1 MANPVCVDEL
11 PTRGELEI
19 YRMRIEVAPNV
30 FHSVVPLLKF
40 LTPIE
45 NCLPPSGP
53 YFDEFVLEKKFGKQ
67 TFEVYK
73 DGELAT
79 CIVCWGPKH
88 GEGHKGCREKC
99 RVCETQRHPGR
110 TCPQIY
116 VRMGWWKTR
125 GHTPSPRVHLR
136 PNVRALAYL
145 VKAGCLFSI
154 SKVIQPIRA
163 NMNHPLVKEFYQG
176 KPQPQY
182 TPGPITWPPSMIDTK
197 RQELQKGQT
206 NSGAPQ
212 GGISTPYRASTVP
225 DMIGTLVKHS
235 IHGDT
240 HHSPTNDRQVP
251 EPTTSA
257 SGPTIAELSAKV
269 EEQAGKIGRLMK
281 ELDNARE
288 ALVEKSAA
296 LAEKDARIA
305 ELEDTAGKPGR
316 KRVRFEN

>member
-67 TFEVYK
+67 TFE
-73 DGELAT
+73 
-79 CIVCWGPKH
+79 
-88 GEGHKGCREKC
+88 
-99 RVCETQRHPGR
+99 
-110 TCPQIY
+110 IY